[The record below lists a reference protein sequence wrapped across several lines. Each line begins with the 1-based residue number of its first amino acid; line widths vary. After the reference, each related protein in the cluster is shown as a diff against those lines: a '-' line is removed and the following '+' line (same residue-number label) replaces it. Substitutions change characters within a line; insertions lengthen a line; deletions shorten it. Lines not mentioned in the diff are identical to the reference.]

1 MINLLLASTEGP
13 TPDEIISGASEAVQE
28 AVDKKVAGAVSDAI
42 GALFDGLSSQLGFA
56 VLYTVVALAVLGL
69 AVALLM
75 YRFKRDRLKDYAKVA
90 FGVIAGLAI
99 MATVLI
105 ATVEFYNINNYE
117 GGVPEVY
124 FKPALALVCIAIGGG
139 CLMGLASFFN
149 KFAVKVSAA
158 VTGLGI
164 MGAFIALMVELTRHF
179 ESLMAINDPNDPTY
193 QVVMLIEQNPLI
205 ISFVAMM
212 LAVIVI
218 YLLGKKRE
226 VNETKAIVYGAIAIA
241 MSFALSYAKF
251 LSLPQGGSVTFAS
264 LLPLMIYCAMFGTR
278 RGVLVCLIYG
288 FLQAL
293 QDTFI
298 IHPLQFMLDYPL
310 AFGMIAA
317 SGIFFERT
325 PLKKNKLA
333 AFIVG
338 ATLAVVLRYVC
349 HVCSGVF
356 AFAAYADIDIYG
368 SAVAYSFA
376 YNSFTLVDL
385 AIDLAAG
392 ILLMLSP
399 SFRRQMDI
407 ATQPTAGAAIEDD
420 LDEED
425 DIYTHDGGSHKE
437 SGEANGEAN

>member
-1 MINLLLASTEGP
+1 MME
-13 TPDEIISGASEAVQE
+13 E
-28 AVDKKVAGAVSDAI
+28 
-42 GALFDGLSSQLGFA
+42 LGFA
-56 VLYTVVALAVLGL
+56 LLYTVVALIAAFGIITLLLYKFRREKLKDFSKVAIGTLIG
-69 AVALLM
+69 VALTATAL
-75 YRFKRDRLKDYAKVA
+75 
-90 FGVIAGLAI
+90 LAA
-99 MATVLI
+99 AT
-105 ATVEFYNINNYE
+105 FYE
-117 GGVPEVY
+117 MEADESFMPY
-124 FKPALALVCIAIGGG
+124 FPAILALVCIAIGGG

-164 MGAFIALMVELTRHF
+164 LGAFIALMVELTRHF
-179 ESLMAINDPNDPTY
+179 ESLMAINDPEDETY

-205 ISFVAMM
+205 ISFVAMV

-278 RGVLVCLIYG
+278 RGVMVCLIYG

-298 IHPLQFMLDYPL
+298 VHPLQFMLDYPL

-338 ATLAVVLRYVC
+338 ATIAVVLRYVC

-356 AFAAYADIDIYG
+356 AFAAWAQIDVYG
-368 SAVAYSFA
+368 SVVAYSFA

-437 SGEANGEAN
+437 GGEANGEAN